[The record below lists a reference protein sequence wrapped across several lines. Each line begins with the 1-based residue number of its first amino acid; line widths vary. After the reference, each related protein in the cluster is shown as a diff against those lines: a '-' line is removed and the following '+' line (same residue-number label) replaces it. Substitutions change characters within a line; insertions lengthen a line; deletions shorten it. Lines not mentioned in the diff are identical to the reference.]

1 VKGTDSDATFFAFA
15 KVKRVPK
22 LGTLLY
28 CKTVN
33 LKLELLEKI
42 TGRAGDVDAAWRA
55 ALPIFY
61 PLYDAGGFGAL
72 GTIRALVR
80 VHNFL
85 AVAGLGN
92 LRHNAC
98 SP

>member
-1 VKGTDSDATFFAFA
+1 MDGQRS
-15 KVKRVPK
+15 RPK
-22 LGTLLY
+22 AGTLLY
-28 CKTVN
+28 CITVN
-33 LKLELLEKI
+33 IKLELLEKI
-42 TGRAGDVDAAWRA
+42 TGRAGDVDAARRA

-61 PLYDAGGFGAL
+61 PLNDAGGFGAL

>member
-1 VKGTDSDATFFAFA
+1 MYFKAVDFS
-15 KVKRVPK
+15 
-22 LGTLLY
+22 
-28 CKTVN
+28 
-33 LKLELLEKI
+33 LEFLEKI
-42 TGRAGDVDAAWRA
+42 TGRAGDVDATRRA
-55 ALPIFY
+55 TLPIFD
-61 PLYDAGGFGAL
+61 PLYDTGGFGAL
-72 GTIRALVR
+72 RTICALVR

>member
-1 VKGTDSDATFFAFA
+1 MICFVESKKESPDWRPF
-15 KVKRVPK
+15 
-22 LGTLLY
+22 LY
-28 CKTVN
+28 CKVAN
-33 LKLELLEKI
+33 FRLELLEKI
-42 TGRAGDVDAAWRA
+42 TGRAGDIDSARRA
-55 ALPIFY
+55 TLPIFD
-61 PLYDAGGFGAL
+61 PLYDTGGFGAL
-72 GTIRALVR
+72 RTICALVR